1 MVKLRVFTIVLILIS
16 GILFSPISYASF
28 VSGEE
33 ELTSEEKFELMIEI
47 VNASRTY
54 VEDRIVE
61 LQSKDVPV
69 SNEAVEKLSL
79 GVDKLENA
87 LSNSDDNLDD
97 AYENVLDSMNNF
109 QESLEDVEKSAKENI
124 VEEELDEA
132 EEALKLFDKIV
143 RTEEVQNKLQDII
156 NQKDKKGENTENL
169 KIVLDVVDSKIDR
182 AKDLLESGRVDD
194 AKSELI
200 GKVKSIDETEKET
213 DGEITAELDVEES
226 LNSSNSNW
234 DAVDIMDTVST
245 VVQEEMIVKAIIEKP
260 ARIKIYVEDVTEH
273 VDKMAKRVDD
283 LPISKEARDVSNAD
297 LDKMREKLKK
307 LKIKAQQEEERLS
320 NVKDKLSDEKDSYL
334 LKLLDEKKKEK
345 ILKDAK
351 NSEIDISTEDVKTK
365 PRKLKIY
372 NEELENTEV
381 TADPLDV
388 MNVENKIYEEIEKD
402 NSDASEAL
410 KKITDFEKV
419 VKKFERKVK
428 RLDNNVE
435 EEQEWHEENDWIEED
450 FENNIQSIDSSQLK
464 KKLQQARELLDDTS
478 NSIKKLS
485 KDDGGLLEK
494 LNTMNNLK
502 NDINSD
508 FVKVKKNVDEIIEVG
523 DFHRKVDKKL
533 DKFKKRL
540 NKIAESSEVDVED
553 VTRKLNEAKKL
564 AIKRETDSDDKYSLN
579 NIELELDEF
588 LNEEIDDTID
598 EFVYD
603 DVKVKMKPKLSIEE
617 EKKILEKFN
626 QEFDKKLK
634 NKAIKTVK
642 EKLKDKP
649 ESVPE
654 KIDDVIDKIEKG
666 VIDVKVKPKSE
677 PEPKTKPKP
686 ESEPKK
692 ESEPEST
699 PTNSTTTKSTT
710 TKSITT
716 KSTKTKSTTTKSITT
731 NSTTTKSTTTKSIT
745 TKSTKTKSTTT

>member
-1 MVKLRVFTIVLILIS
+1 
-16 GILFSPISYASF
+16 
-28 VSGEE
+28 
-33 ELTSEEKFELMIEI
+33 
-47 VNASRTY
+47 
-54 VEDRIVE
+54 
-61 LQSKDVPV
+61 
-69 SNEAVEKLSL
+69 
-79 GVDKLENA
+79 
-87 LSNSDDNLDD
+87 
-97 AYENVLDSMNNF
+97 
-109 QESLEDVEKSAKENI
+109 
-124 VEEELDEA
+124 
-132 EEALKLFDKIV
+132 
-143 RTEEVQNKLQDII
+143 
-156 NQKDKKGENTENL
+156 
-169 KIVLDVVDSKIDR
+169 
-182 AKDLLESGRVDD
+182 
-194 AKSELI
+194 
-200 GKVKSIDETEKET
+200 
-213 DGEITAELDVEES
+213 
-226 LNSSNSNW
+226 
-234 DAVDIMDTVST
+234 
-245 VVQEEMIVKAIIEKP
+245 
-260 ARIKIYVEDVTEH
+260 
-273 VDKMAKRVDD
+273 
-283 LPISKEARDVSNAD
+283 
-297 LDKMREKLKK
+297 
-307 LKIKAQQEEERLS
+307 KAQQEEERLS

-603 DVKVKMKPKLSIEE
+603 DVKVKMKPKL
-617 EKKILEKFN
+617 
-626 QEFDKKLK
+626 
-634 NKAIKTVK
+634 
-642 EKLKDKP
+642 
-649 ESVPE
+649 
-654 KIDDVIDKIEKG
+654 
-666 VIDVKVKPKSE
+666 
-677 PEPKTKPKP
+677 
-686 ESEPKK
+686 
-692 ESEPEST
+692 
-699 PTNSTTTKSTT
+699 
-710 TKSITT
+710 
-716 KSTKTKSTTTKSITT
+716 
-731 NSTTTKSTTTKSIT
+731 
-745 TKSTKTKSTTT
+745 